1 MRRILAGMTLLSAL
15 AAAIVATTP
24 VQACFIHSPLP
35 VELIEDHITIDIT
48 DNIAVKQYTCTFFN
62 PNAQAVVG
70 GTCYMEFEADAQ
82 IDKLTLN
89 LDGKEVEAE
98 MIDAEKAKKVFAE
111 IAARGGKTAL
121 LEFYGKGL
129 IRAEV
134 PNIPPNGKVTAVL
147 RYTQVIKSEDGVF
160 RMGFLNTNPKAWL
173 KPLKKV
179 IVDVTMKS
187 QKPIKSIYS
196 PTHNVSVT
204 RIDDFNAKVF
214 YEQENYLPKTPM
226 ALYWQVAEGELGVSA
241 LTYRDEDERG
251 TFMMMV
257 SPSIDPAKV
266 PVLPQEVIFCVD
278 SSGSMVEEDVA
289 GQGSRLAHLQK
300 ALTYCISHLKPADR
314 FNIVDFGTEA
324 RAFKE
329 ELLTATPENVQ
340 KALAHVEKLKPRG
353 RTAIE
358 EAVTLS
364 LGMFTETTD
373 AKNLIFL
380 TDGVP
385 NEGETDTD
393 KLAALLEKR
402 NTKHARIFAF
412 GCGNELN
419 TRLLDMLATDN
430 GGSAAYVMA
439 KEDLT
444 TRITDLYDRI
454 ANPVLTDIKVTF
466 QNMKVEEIYPRR
478 MPDLF
483 KGQQIV
489 LFGRYMVEE
498 GAWAA
503 EKDILVSGR
512 LAGKE
517 VSFPYTLKFPAE
529 STKNE
534 FLPRVWAGRK
544 VGHLMV
550 EAKKNGGQKEVIDE
564 IVRLAKQYGIVTPYT
579 SFLIADDMPK
589 GDLAAMGA
597 RARESF
603 RKEQKDG
610 FGAPSAPSSGAARDL
625 SESSGGFGDYER
637 AGRVTGQTEQQVM
650 ERMRIIGSKNFYNE
664 GGVWTDS
671 TFDAAKHKDFVDVKI
686 GSDEYVKLVEAK
698 PGLAKFLSLG
708 RVIVIYQ
715 GKTYRTQE

>member
-1 MRRILAGMTLLSAL
+1 MRRILASLAALSAL
-15 AAAIVATTP
+15 TAAIVATTP
-24 VQACFIHSPLP
+24 VHACFIHSPLP
-35 VELIEDHITIDIT
+35 IELIEDHITIDIT

-82 IDKLTLN
+82 IDKLTLQ
-89 LDGKEVEAE
+89 LGDKEVQAE
-98 MIDAEKAKKVFAE
+98 MLDAEKAKKVFSE

-134 PNIPPNGKVTAVL
+134 PNIPPQGKITAVL
-147 RYTQVIKSEDGVF
+147 RYTQVMKSEDGVY
-160 RMGFLNTNPKAWL
+160 RMTFLNTNPKAWL

-179 IVDVTMKS
+179 IVDCTLKS

-196 PTHNVSVT
+196 PTHNISVT
-204 RIDDFNAKVF
+204 RTDDFNAKMH

-226 ALYWQVAEGELGVSA
+226 ALYWQVAGGELGVSA

-251 TFMMMV
+251 TFMMMI
-257 SPSIDPAKV
+257 SPSIDPSKV
-266 PVLPQEVIFCVD
+266 PVIPQEVIFCID
-278 SSGSMVEEDVA
+278 SSGSMVEED
-289 GQGSRLAHLQK
+289 RLVNLQK
-300 ALTYCISHLKPADR
+300 ALKYCLNHLRPEDR

-329 ELLTATPENVQ
+329 ELLTATPENVK
-340 KALAHVEKLKPRG
+340 KALAHVDKLKPRG

-358 EAVTLS
+358 EAVSLS
-364 LGMFTETTD
+364 LGMFTDTKD
-373 AKNLIFL
+373 ARNLIFL

-393 KLAALLEKR
+393 KLAEIIKKR

-412 GCGNELN
+412 GVGNELN
-419 TRLLDMLATDN
+419 TRLLDMVATDN
-430 GGSAAYVMA
+430 GGSAAYVMP

-489 LFGRYMVEE
+489 LFGRYMVED
-498 GAWAA
+498 
-503 EKDILVSGR
+503 EKWTPEKEILVSGR

-517 VSFPYTLKFPAE
+517 VSFPYTLQFPAE
-529 STKNE
+529 STKND

-544 VGHLMV
+544 VGHLME
-550 EAKKNGGQKEVIDE
+550 EAKRGGGQKEVIDE

-589 GDLAAMGA
+589 GDLAAMKA
-597 RARESF
+597 QASDAFRRES
-603 RKEQKDG
+603 KEG
-610 FGAPSAPSSGAARDL
+610 WGASSAPSAAAARDL
-625 SESSGGFGDYER
+625 AESSYGFGDYER

-650 ERMRIIGSKNFYNE
+650 EKMRIIGSKNFYNE
-664 GGVWTDS
+664 GGVWVDS
-671 TFDAAKHKDFVDVKI
+671 TFDVEKHKTFIDVKI
-686 GSDEYVKLVEAK
+686 GSDEFVKLVEAK
-698 PGLAKFLSLG
+698 AGLAKFLSLG

-715 GKTYRTQE
+715 GKVYRTQE

>member
-1 MRRILAGMTLLSAL
+1 MRRFLQGLAALSAL
-15 AAAIVATTP
+15 AAALATTTP
-24 VQACFIHSPLP
+24 VRACFIHSPLP
-35 VELIEDHITIDIT
+35 VELIEDIITIDIT

-82 IDKLTLN
+82 IDKLTLQ
-89 LDGKEVEAE
+89 LDGREVQAE
-98 MIDAEKAKKVFAE
+98 MLDAEKAKRVFSE

-129 IRAEV
+129 IRADV
-134 PNIPPNGKVTAVL
+134 PNLPPQGKVTAVL

-179 IVDVTMKS
+179 EVHCTMKS
-187 QKPIKSIYS
+187 QKPLKSIYS

-204 RIDDFNAKVF
+204 RIDDFNAKVD
-214 YEQENYLPKTPM
+214 YVQENYLPKTPM
-226 ALYWQVAEGELGVSA
+226 ALYWQVAPGELGVSA

-251 TFMMMV
+251 YFMMMV

-266 PVLPQEVIFCVD
+266 PVVPQEVVFCVD
-278 SSGSMVEEDVA
+278 SSGSMIEEDNPGA
-289 GQGSRLAHLQK
+289 GSRLANLQK
-300 ALTYCISHLKPADR
+300 ALEYCLNHLKPEDR

-329 ELLTATPENVQ
+329 ELLPATPENVK
-340 KALAHVEKLKPRG
+340 KALSHVGKLKPRG

-364 LGMFTETTD
+364 LGMFTDTKD

-412 GCGNELN
+412 GVGNELN

-430 GGSAAYVMA
+430 GGSAAYVMP

-444 TRITDLYDRI
+444 ARITDLYDRI
-454 ANPVLTDIKVTF
+454 ANPVLTDIKVAF

-489 LFGRYMVEE
+489 LFGRYMVDE
-498 GAWAA
+498 GQWTPDR
-503 EKDILVSGR
+503 DILVTGR

-517 VSFPYTLKFPAE
+517 VSFPYTLSFPAE
-529 STKNE
+529 SARNE

-544 VGHLMV
+544 VGHLMEEV
-550 EAKKNGGQKEVIDE
+550 KRNGQSKELIDE

-579 SFLIADDMPK
+579 SFLIADDVGK
-589 GDLAAMGA
+589 RDLASMRA
-597 RARESF
+597 RAGESF
-603 RKEQKDG
+603 RKEAAGGWGAASAPAAMEESKLKDG
-610 FGAPSAPSSGAARDL
+610 LHAFDS
-625 SESSGGFGDYER
+625 YEM
-637 AGRVTGQTEQQVM
+637 AGRSTGQTEQQVM
-650 ERMRIIGSKNFYNE
+650 EKMRIIASKNFYNE

-671 TFDAAKHKDFVDVKI
+671 TFDPEKHKEFVDLKIRSDDFVKI
-686 GSDEYVKLVEAK
+686 VDAK
-698 PGLAKFLSLG
+698 PGLAKYLSLG
-708 RVIVIYQ
+708 RVIVVYQ
-715 GKTYRTQE
+715 GKVYRTQE

>member
-1 MRRILAGMTLLSAL
+1 MRRFFAGLAACSAL
-15 AAAIVATTP
+15 AAALVATTP

-35 VELIEDHITIDIT
+35 VELVEDIITIDIT

-82 IDKLTLN
+82 IDKLTLQ
-89 LDGKEVEAE
+89 LDGKEVQAE
-98 MIDAEKAKKVFAE
+98 MLDAEKAKKVFSE

-129 IRAEV
+129 IRADV
-134 PNIPPNGKVTAVL
+134 PNLPPQGKVTAVL

-173 KPLKKV
+173 KPLKRV
-179 IVDVTMKS
+179 VVDCTMKS

-196 PTHNVSVT
+196 PTHNVTVT
-204 RIDDFNAKVF
+204 RVDDFNAKVH

-226 ALYWQVAEGELGVSA
+226 ALYWQVAPGELGVSA
-241 LTYRDEDERG
+241 LTYRDDEERG
-251 TFMMMV
+251 YFMLMA
-257 SPSIDPAKV
+257 SPSIDPSKV
-266 PVLPQEVIFCVD
+266 PVLPQEVIFCID
-278 SSGSMVEEDVA
+278 SSGSMVEDNRL
-289 GQGSRLAHLQK
+289 GQLQAALKHCLNHLR
-300 ALTYCISHLKPADR
+300 PEDR

-329 ELLTATPENVQ
+329 ELLLATPENVK
-340 KALAHVEKLKPRG
+340 KALAHVDKLKPRG

-364 LGMFTETTD
+364 LGMFTDTKD
-373 AKNLIFL
+373 ARNLIFL

-385 NEGETDTD
+385 NEGETDTE
-393 KLAALLEKR
+393 KLADIIAKR

-412 GCGNELN
+412 GVGNELN

-430 GGSAAYVMA
+430 GGSAAYVMP

-454 ANPVLTDIKVTF
+454 ANPVLTDIKVSF

-498 GAWAA
+498 GNWTPDR
-503 EKDILVSGR
+503 DILVTGR

-517 VSFPYTLKFPAE
+517 VSFPYTLSFPAE
-529 STKNE
+529 SSRND

-544 VGHLMV
+544 VGHLMGEV
-550 EAKKNGGQKEVIDE
+550 KRNGQTKEQIDE

-579 SFLIADDMPK
+579 SFLIADDVGK
-589 GDLAAMGA
+589 HDLAAMRDRAGA
-597 RARESF
+597 GF
-603 RKEQKDG
+603 RKEAEAG
-610 FGAPSAPSSGAARDL
+610 WGASSAPAAMEESKLKSGENAFD
-625 SESSGGFGDYER
+625 SYEM
-637 AGRVTGQTEQQVM
+637 AGRVTGKSQEQVM
-650 ERMRIIGSKNFYNE
+650 EKMRIIGSKNFYNE

-671 TFDAAKHKDFVDVKI
+671 TFDPAKHKDFIDVKI

-698 PGLAKFLSLG
+698 AGLAKFLSLG
-708 RVIVIYQ
+708 KVIVIYQ
-715 GKTYRTQE
+715 GKVYRAQE